1 MTIIADSGSTKT
13 DWVLCNGSII
23 VKRVKTQGLN
33 PTIQSS
39 DEILAVLKAELA
51 DNIDTTAPQKIFFYG
66 AGCAYDTANNRM
78 KQALEAVFTT
88 KEIEI
93 YSDLLASA
101 RALCGHEEGIACI
114 LGTGSNSCLYDGKNI
129 IDNTPSMGYILGDEG
144 SGAHLG
150 RQLVS
155 DCVKKQLPKAIIF
168 PASAQEK
175 FNLENIFDAIVEN
188 LPVAPAWYDKDV
200 FTDKNLRFF
209 ASEIVREKIF
219 LNYKEEIPYSCE
231 VEIEEFKEGEER
243 YDIGAV
249 IYVMRDT
256 QKGIIIGKGGQSLK
270 KVGTQARIEMEDF
283 FQKKVFLKLFVK
295 VDPDWRESKKELR
308 RFGYEY

>member
-1 MTIIADSGSTKT
+1 MIILIADSGSTKT

-155 DCVKKQLPKAIIF
+155 DCVKKQLPKAIR
-168 PASAQEK
+168 EK
-175 FNLENIFDAIVEN
+175 FMQEYNLDVATILERVYHTPLPNRWLASLTPFIQENKKNAEVHTMLKHCFTQFFQRNVMVYRRSWLPIHISGGIGMNFSEEIRETAESLGLSVGNIVES
-188 LPVAPAWYDKDV
+188 PM
-200 FTDKNLRFF
+200 
-209 ASEIVREKIF
+209 
-219 LNYKEEIPYSCE
+219 
-231 VEIEEFKEGEER
+231 EGLIK
-243 YDIGAV
+243 YH
-249 IYVMRDT
+249 
-256 QKGIIIGKGGQSLK
+256 SNN
-270 KVGTQARIEMEDF
+270 
-283 FQKKVFLKLFVK
+283 
-295 VDPDWRESKKELR
+295 
-308 RFGYEY
+308 

>member
-1 MTIIADSGSTKT
+1 MLILIADSGSTKT
-13 DWVLCNGSII
+13 AWVLCNGSII
-23 VKRVKTQGLN
+23 VKRIKTQGLN

-66 AGCAYDTANNRM
+66 AGCAYETANNRM
-78 KQALEAVFTT
+78 KQALEAIFTT

-155 DCVKKQLPKAIIF
+155 DCVKKQLPKAIR
-168 PASAQEK
+168 EK
-175 FNLENIFDAIVEN
+175 FMQEYNLDVATILERVYHTPLPNRWLASLTPFIQENKKNAEVHTMLKHCFTQFFQRNVLGYRRSWLPIHISGGIGMNFSEEIRETAESLGLSVGNIVES
-188 LPVAPAWYDKDV
+188 PM
-200 FTDKNLRFF
+200 
-209 ASEIVREKIF
+209 
-219 LNYKEEIPYSCE
+219 
-231 VEIEEFKEGEER
+231 EGL
-243 YDIGAV
+243 I
-249 IYVMRDT
+249 
-256 QKGIIIGKGGQSLK
+256 KFHSNN
-270 KVGTQARIEMEDF
+270 
-283 FQKKVFLKLFVK
+283 
-295 VDPDWRESKKELR
+295 
-308 RFGYEY
+308 

>member
-1 MTIIADSGSTKT
+1 MIILIADSGSTKT

-23 VKRVKTQGLN
+23 VKRIKTQGLN

-66 AGCAYDTANNRM
+66 AGCAYETANNRM
-78 KQALEAVFTT
+78 KQALEATFTT

-155 DCVKKQLPKAIIF
+155 DCVKKQLPKAIR
-168 PASAQEK
+168 EK
-175 FNLENIFDAIVEN
+175 FMQEYNLDVATILERVYHTPLPNRWLASLTPFIQENKKNAEVHTMLKHCFTQFFQRNVMVYRRSWLPIHISGGIGMNFSEEIRETAESLGLSVGNIVES
-188 LPVAPAWYDKDV
+188 PM
-200 FTDKNLRFF
+200 
-209 ASEIVREKIF
+209 
-219 LNYKEEIPYSCE
+219 
-231 VEIEEFKEGEER
+231 EGL
-243 YDIGAV
+243 I
-249 IYVMRDT
+249 
-256 QKGIIIGKGGQSLK
+256 KFHSNN
-270 KVGTQARIEMEDF
+270 
-283 FQKKVFLKLFVK
+283 
-295 VDPDWRESKKELR
+295 
-308 RFGYEY
+308 

>member
-1 MTIIADSGSTKT
+1 MIILIADSGSTKT

-23 VKRVKTQGLN
+23 VKRIKTQGLN
-33 PTIQSS
+33 PTIQNS

-66 AGCAYDTANNRM
+66 AGCAYETANNRM
-78 KQALEAVFTT
+78 KQALEAIFTT

-155 DCVKKQLPKAIIF
+155 DCVKKQLPKAIR
-168 PASAQEK
+168 EK
-175 FNLENIFDAIVEN
+175 FMQEYNLDVATILERVYHTPLPNRWLASLTPFIQENKKNAEVHTMLKHCFTQFFQRNVMVYRRSWLPIHISGGIGMNFSEEIRETAESLGLSVGNIVESPMEGLIKFHSNNN
-188 LPVAPAWYDKDV
+188 L
-200 FTDKNLRFF
+200 
-209 ASEIVREKIF
+209 
-219 LNYKEEIPYSCE
+219 
-231 VEIEEFKEGEER
+231 
-243 YDIGAV
+243 
-249 IYVMRDT
+249 
-256 QKGIIIGKGGQSLK
+256 
-270 KVGTQARIEMEDF
+270 
-283 FQKKVFLKLFVK
+283 
-295 VDPDWRESKKELR
+295 
-308 RFGYEY
+308 